1 MSSFLA
7 DLRYTLRSLAR
18 SPGFVVAA
26 VACLAIGIGA
36 NATMF
41 GIVDSL
47 LFRAPPHVVDAEE
60 VRRLYLR
67 RTFPGLGERV
77 NAGHAWP
84 DYEMLLRDT
93 VSYARVAAST
103 GGEVVI
109 GRGAEGRSA
118 QGLYVTPSYFPL
130 LGVRP
135 ALGRFFA
142 EAENAPPSGSLV
154 AVISYGSWQREFGGE
169 ASVLGKTIVA
179 DARTYTI
186 IGVAPED
193 FTGAGLTPLEIW
205 LPVRTRSGDFWS
217 PEAYASRNYVWI
229 QILARLKPGVVPE
242 RAAAVATTTYRQE
255 TADREN
261 NDPNARMILGPIQSE
276 RGPRGSETAS
286 VATWLAGVA
295 GIVLLIA
302 CANVANLLLA
312 RALRRRRE
320 LAVRVALGAGR
331 ARLLAQLLTEGLVLA
346 LLGAAAGVLLAVW
359 GGSLVRA
366 VLLTDFASVGSPFD
380 PRVLAF
386 TTAAA
391 LLTGLLCGVVPAL
404 QMSKPDLTSDLKAG
418 AREGTFHRGKLRA
431 TLLVT
436 QVALS
441 VVLLFGAGLFVRS
454 LRNVRA
460 IDLGFDADRLLMAS
474 VDLPREGYPRERL
487 DALYKEM
494 MTRVV
499 ALPGIDGAAVAVT
512 SPFHSTIGMGLSVP
526 GRDSLPDRRTGGP
539 YMNAVTPGF
548 FRTMGITLQRGRTFT
563 EADGPTS
570 ARVAVVNEEMARFV
584 WPGEEAVGKCFAVGH
599 FVDLDSM
606 PCIEVVGIVE
616 NQVNDDL
623 QAVEPTAFYYLPLD
637 QSTDDFPMRS
647 LFVRT
652 SREPSAMVGTVRR
665 AMQGVAADLPYV
677 EVQSMQEMID
687 PQIRPWRLGATLFGV
702 FGLVALVIA
711 ALGLYGV
718 LAYTVAQRSH
728 EMGVRVA
735 LGAQRGDVMRLVV
748 GQGTRLALIGVVIGA
763 AVALAAGRAVASRL
777 YGVSASDPATLAGVA
792 VGLVAVAAIASW
804 LPARRATRVD
814 PVVALRTE

>member
-1 MSSFLA
+1 MRNLLA
-7 DLRYTLRSLAR
+7 DLRYTLRSLGR
-18 SPGFVVAA
+18 SPGFVAVA
-26 VACLAIGIGA
+26 VACLAIGVGA

-41 GIVDSL
+41 GIVDTL
-47 LFRAPPHVVDAEE
+47 LFRPPAHVVDAED

-67 RTFPGLGERV
+67 RTFPGIGERV
-77 NAGHAWP
+77 NSGHSWP

-93 VSYARVAAST
+93 RSFASVAAYT
-103 GGEVVI
+103 GGEVVL
-109 GRGAEGRSA
+109 GRGAEGRTA
-118 QGLYVTPSYFPL
+118 EGIYVTPSYFRL

-142 EAENAPPSGSLV
+142 EEENAPPTGSLV
-154 AVISYGSWQREFGGE
+154 AVISHGLWQRQFGGDR
-169 ASVLGKTIVA
+169 SVIGEEIVA
-179 DARTYTI
+179 DDRTYTI
-186 IGVAPED
+186 VGVAPKD
-193 FTGAGLTPLEIW
+193 FTGAGLTPIEIW
-205 LPVRTRSGDFWS
+205 LPVRTSTGAFFA
-217 PEAYASRNYVWI
+217 PEAYTSRNYVWLT
-229 QILARLKPGVVPE
+229 ILARLKPGVVPE

-255 TADREN
+255 TADRPHA
-261 NDPNARMILGPIQSE
+261 DPNALMILGPIQSA
-276 RGPRGSETAS
+276 RSPDGSETAS

-331 ARLLAQLLTEGLVLA
+331 GRLLAQLLSESLA
-346 LLGAAAGVLLAVW
+346 LSLLGAAAGLLLAFW
-359 GGSLVRA
+359 GGSFVRS
-366 VLLTDFASVGSPFD
+366 VLLTDLASVGSPFD

-418 AREGTFHRGKLRA
+418 AREGTFQRGRLRA

-474 VDLPREGYPRERL
+474 VDLPREGYTTERRN
-487 DALYKEM
+487 ALYKEM
-494 MTRVV
+494 MARVA
-499 ALPGIDGAAVAVT
+499 ALPGIEGAAVAVT
-512 SPFHSTIGMGLSVP
+512 APFYSTISLDLSIP
-526 GRDSLPDRRTGGP
+526 GRDSLPDLSTGSP
-539 YMNAVTPGF
+539 NMNAVTPDF
-548 FRTMGITLQRGRTFT
+548 FRTMGLELKRGRTFT
-563 EADGPTS
+563 EADGSTS
-570 ARVAVVNEEMARFV
+570 ERVAVISEAMASYG
-584 WPGEEAVGKCFAVGH
+584 WPGEEAVGKCFRVGA
-599 FVDLDSM
+599 DST
-606 PCIEVVGIVE
+606 PCIQVVGIVE
-616 NQVNDDL
+616 NQVNNDL
-623 QAVEPTAFYYLPLD
+623 QDPPIPFYYLPLD
-637 QSTDDFPMRS
+637 QSTARFPMRS

-652 SREPSAMVGTVRR
+652 AAGPSAMVGTVRR
-665 AMQGVAADLPYV
+665 AMQGVSADLPYV
-677 EVQSMQEMID
+677 NVQSLEQMID
-687 PQIRPWRLGATLFGV
+687 PQMRPWRLGATLFGV
-702 FGLVALVIA
+702 FGIVALVIA

-735 LGAQRGDVMRLVV
+735 LGAQRGDVLRLVV
-748 GQGTRLALIGVVIGA
+748 GQGTRLAVVGVAIGA
-763 AVALAAGRAVASRL
+763 VAALAGGRALASRL
-777 YGVSASDPATLAGVA
+777 YGVSASDPFTLTAVAGT
-792 VGLVAVAAIASW
+792 LVAVAVLASW

-814 PVVALRTE
+814 PVVALRVE